1 MSGIS
6 GGSSYGSYGGDSK
19 YQNYDSKSYG
29 KNDTYSNTDKSNLNT
44 AYGGYTSNQSTLA
57 KYK

>member
-29 KNDTYSNTDKSNLNT
+29 KNDTYSNTGIILCNIR
-44 AYGGYTSNQSTLA
+44 
-57 KYK
+57 